1 MKKRLFHSS
10 LQSVI
15 VFSMTFHYIRK
26 NDATGTIQR
35 VNGMG
40 VGLAL
45 RKLKVRD
52 SKLPL
57 ACKVEI
63 IRFAADILNDAM
75 KNGFVH
81 GDIKLDN
88 LAVTNDGSVIIN
100 GYDRPRRSSI
110 TPEGTMSIPGDIYG
124 LGIVMLELFSGQ
136 RGIELPLEQNLHNQ
150 TVLQIFLGID
160 WQEWATQPWLSTMQE
175 YLISLLFFEPSQRPH
190 PLDIANI
197 LKEASQTTNSLGIQA
212 HMQYHGLKVS
222 MEQESLE
229 MAQALRSST
238 LISPV
243 EVMADSE
250 GTATGFF
257 TRDKIAEM
265 FNQPIAEDVVRRTE
279 WSPEPTEPVI
289 APTVQP
295 AHRPPV
301 PPIPSNRAPSH
312 PHPGDVSLDLPPR
325 TPNAQQWT
333 SSEPDIPTQ
342 PKWTPPPTRP
352 VEPEPPKSVQPPV
365 QSQWQPPTS
374 QRVSEQP
381 TATNP
386 APAPLQP
393 APPWNT
399 TPNHMGGVQPVEEQ
413 PTPSIPPQSSAQPH
427 FQAPPPPP
435 TQPSFQAPPPTPIPP
450 PPTFPGTPNSVPNIG
465 AGQQPPQPSWSKPA
479 SPQSVAIGAGG
490 QNLYGTSNQG
500 QMTGGMDKRLLIG
513 AGIGA
518 LLFLVVAGVL
528 AWILLSDDAEP
539 VENTTIEVETIRP
552 EKIAE
557 PEALPEPSED
567 EVEEVEEVE
576 EAPPPPKPKTTR
588 KPTPKQS
595 TSKKTSTRK
604 TSTKKKSTTKT
615 QPKQTTVAPTT
626 VGVGEF
632 SVTIQFDKPATLKC
646 GDGQS
651 KDFVNQ
657 TKMTFQTRTACRINT
672 EDGEQGALS
681 ASKSGTI
688 QCTLSGTRIRCR

>member
-1 MKKRLFHSS
+1 
-10 LQSVI
+10 
-15 VFSMTFHYIRK
+15 
-26 NDATGTIQR
+26 
-35 VNGMG
+35 MG

-45 RKLKVRD
+45 RKLQVRD

-63 IRFAADILNDAM
+63 VRFAADILNDAM

-136 RGIELPLEQNLHNQ
+136 REIELPLEQNLHNQ

-160 WQEWATQPWLSTMQE
+160 WQEWTTQPWLSTMQE

-212 HMQYHGLKVS
+212 HMQHHGLKVS

-229 MAQALRSST
+229 MAQALRSSA

-279 WSPEPTEPVI
+279 WSPEPTDPII

-295 AHRPPV
+295 ASRPPV
-301 PPIPSNRAPSH
+301 PPSVSTPSNANVASSN
-312 PHPGDVSLDLPPR
+312 PHPGDVSLDLAPPS
-325 TPNAQQWT
+325 PSPSGPKAQQWMP
-333 SSEPDIPTQ
+333 SQPDVPTQ
-342 PKWTPPPTRP
+342 PKWTPPVPPQPPTRP
-352 VEPEPPKSVQPPV
+352 VESPRSVQPAQP
-365 QSQWQPPTS
+365 SQWQPSASASP
-374 QRVSEQP
+374 RVSEQP

-386 APAPLQP
+386 APAHQL
-393 APPWNT
+393 PPWNQRNQGNQT
-399 TPNHMGGVQPVEEQ
+399 VQPVKEQ
-413 PTPSIPPQSSAQPH
+413 PTPSIPPQSVT
-427 FQAPPPPP
+427 PPP
-435 TQPSFQAPPPTPIPP
+435 SPTPIPP
-450 PPTFPGTPNSVPNIG
+450 PPTFPGTQNAVPNIARG
-465 AGQQPPQPSWSKPA
+465 HQPPPQPAWSQPA
-479 SPQSVAIGAGG
+479 GSQNVAIGAGG
-490 QNLYGTSNQG
+490 QNLHSSSNQG
-500 QMTGGMDKRLLIG
+500 QLTGGMDKRILLG
-513 AGIGA
+513 AGIGGVI
-518 LLFLVVAGVL
+518 FLIMAGVL
-528 AWILLSDDAEP
+528 AWVLLSDDTPSVDNA
-539 VENTTIEVETIRP
+539 TIEVETIEP

-557 PEALPEPSED
+557 PEAIPEPAED
-567 EVEEVEEVE
+567 EIEEVEPVQ
-576 EAPPPPKPKTTR
+576 EAPPPKPKPTVKKSPPK
-588 KPTPKQS
+588 KPRTQ
-595 TSKKTSTRK
+595 
-604 TSTKKKSTTKT
+604 KKSTTKAK
-615 QPKQTTVAPTT
+615 PKSQKTVVAPTT

-632 SVTIQFDKPATLKC
+632 SVTIRFDKPATLKC

-651 KDFVNQ
+651 KDFVRQ
-657 TKMTFQTRTACRINT
+657 TKMTFKTRTACRINT